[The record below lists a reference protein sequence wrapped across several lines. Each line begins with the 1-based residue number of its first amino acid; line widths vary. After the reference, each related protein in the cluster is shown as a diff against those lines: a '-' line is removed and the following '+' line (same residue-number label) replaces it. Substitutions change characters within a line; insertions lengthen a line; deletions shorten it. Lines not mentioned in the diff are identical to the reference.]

1 VQVVHDRYHGDKQS
15 ALSGLIK
22 ARERQDRGGGDGE
35 HREKGHE
42 TKNHTRQRTTP
53 RYREKRDQRKRKQKK
68 RQIEQRERERI
79 LRAEE
84 SRR

>member
-22 ARERQDRGGGDGE
+22 ARERQDRGGDGE

-53 RYREKRDQRKRKQKK
+53 RYREKRETREKENKRKG
-68 RQIEQRERERI
+68 R
-79 LRAEE
+79 
-84 SRR
+84 